1 MPGTIPP
8 MPSAPCQRPLHLPLC
23 ISRAWCWSS
32 AGPVQKVV
40 TLSPPVIPN
49 WMAGVET
56 GWGHPDSHQSD
67 FPAEQ
72 TALFGVLP

>member
-1 MPGTIPP
+1 MGLSLRCPVPP
-8 MPSAPCQRPLHLPLC
+8 ASAPSICLC

-32 AGPVQKVV
+32 AGPVQKVA

-49 WMAGVET
+49 WMAGLET
-56 GWGHPDSHQSD
+56 GWPHPDSHQSN

-72 TALFGVLP
+72 TALFGVFP